1 LCGIHNI
8 LMGTNRVSTS
18 QPPIYAT
25 RPIAKG
31 HPAARID
38 ELMPWNFDKQV
49 GHRSQFS
56 PTDLNETISA
66 QQNTHDGMG
75 ICEVKFCFGDGK

>member
-25 RPIAKG
+25 RPCRTAG
-31 HPAARID
+31 
-38 ELMPWNFDKQV
+38 
-49 GHRSQFS
+49 GS
-56 PTDLNETISA
+56 
-66 QQNTHDGMG
+66 
-75 ICEVKFCFGDGK
+75 